1 MTGTNPDRRNSYCVS
16 LAVRAIADSWATRDP
31 AGADERG
38 ADFRAFSRSPRVYL
52 NEAGEM
58 IEFEVMIR
66 PIKALAARSEE
77 IGNRIGPQ
85 LVPLKQSAGASG

>member
-1 MTGTNPDRRNSYCVS
+1 
-16 LAVRAIADSWATRDP
+16 
-31 AGADERG
+31 
-38 ADFRAFSRSPRVYL
+38 
-52 NEAGEM
+52 M

-66 PIKALAARSEE
+66 PIKAPAALGKE